1 MRRAVTLLALAL
13 ALWPTGPLSAQLK
26 DVTDEMSPIEPRAR
40 AGIFGNYIS
49 PKGDF
54 GQFVDQGFGLSGW
67 VGLPIGGSGQ
77 VFIGLEG
84 SFANYGTRTNTVP
97 LSPTIPGLYVD
108 VTTSNNIGTFG
119 IPLRIEL
126 TPGPIRPYV
135 VGSVGLAYFWTETS
149 ARGTASSGDFA
160 RSINFDDLTAQWT
173 AGGGLTIQVSKG
185 LTPVAIDLGLR
196 HVQNGEVEYLNENS
210 IEDGGSDIIIT
221 PIRSQANFLS
231 WQVGVKV
238 GIR

>member
-1 MRRAVTLLALAL
+1 MRRAVALVTLSL
-13 ALWPTGPLSAQLK
+13 ALWPTGPLGAQLK
-26 DVTDEMSPIEPRAR
+26 DVTDEMSPVEPRAR

-49 PKGDF
+49 PKGEF
-54 GQFVDQGFGLSGW
+54 GEFVDQGFGLSGW
-67 VGLPIGGSGQ
+67 VGLPIGPSGQ
-77 VFIGLEG
+77 VFVGLEG

-108 VTTSNNIGTFG
+108 VTTSSNIATIG

-149 ARGTASSGDFA
+149 ARGTSSSGDFA
-160 RSINFDDLTAQWT
+160 RSINFDDITAQWT
-173 AGGGLTIQVSKG
+173 AGGGIAIQVSKG
-185 LTPVAIDLGLR
+185 LTPVSIDLGLR
-196 HVQNGEVEYLNENS
+196 QVMNGEVEYLTEES
-210 IEDGGSDIIIT
+210 VIDDGGPIT
-221 PIRSQANFLS
+221 VVPIRSEANFLV